1 MTRKLRSAP
10 YGRQGSKVR
19 IAPWIVW
26 IASFVMHKK
35 WGELFAGSC
44 AVTLNKPCV
53 KWEFLNDKDEWISN
67 FLSVLRD
74 RHQKAELLR
83 QLRYSA
89 WEKANYEQCTATIKG
104 RLPLPSDPV
113 ELARI
118 FLVNNCQSFDRSGR
132 TFSVSE
138 VKSGISKW
146 KRINEYIDFMAECIR
161 DCTIFNLDY
170 SEALKIRQIDDPK
183 TLIYVDGPYVGV
195 EKTFYA
201 ANKRDGFDHVALREA
216 LERSQASLLVSYE
229 DHPLIRDLYSESDGW
244 LIKQMDVTR
253 SLGNNGKRARE
264 LLIVRKSAWAQNQ
277 TGTMRSPSGL
287 RDLYGLDGEPLL

>member
-1 MTRKLRSAP
+1 MKTRSAP
-10 YGRQGSKVR
+10 YGRAGSKVR

-26 IASFVMHKK
+26 IASFVKHNK

-74 RHQKAELLR
+74 RRQKAELSR
-83 QLRYSA
+83 KLRYSA
-89 WEKANYEQCTATIKG
+89 WEKANYEQCTAIIKG
-104 RLPLPSDPV
+104 RLPRPSDPV

-118 FLVNNCQSFDRSGR
+118 FIVNNCQSFDRSGR

-138 VKSGISKW
+138 VKSGIGKW
-146 KRINEYIDFMAECIR
+146 KRINEYIDFMAERIR

-170 SEALKIRQIDDPK
+170 SEALKIRQIDDPM
-183 TLIYVDGPYVGV
+183 TLIYVDGPYVDV
-195 EKTFYA
+195 ERTFYA
-201 ANKRDGFDHVALREA
+201 VNKSDGFDHVALHNA
-216 LERSQASLLVSYE
+216 LETSLASLLVSYE
-229 DHPLIRDLYSESDGW
+229 DHPLIRDLYSEADGW
-244 LIKQMDVTR
+244 LIKHVDVTR

-264 LLIVRKSAWAQNQ
+264 LLIIRKSAWARQQ
-277 TGTMRSPSGL
+277 DGTMPSPSGL
-287 RDLYGLDGEPLL
+287 QQLYGLDGEPLT

>member
-1 MTRKLRSAP
+1 MKSRSAP
-10 YGRQGSKVR
+10 YGRPGGKVR

-26 IASFVMHKK
+26 LGSFVKHEK

-44 AVTLNKPCV
+44 AVTLNKPSV
-53 KWEFLNDKDEWISN
+53 NWEFLNDRDEWISN
-67 FLSVLRD
+67 FLSVLRN
-74 RHQKAELLR
+74 RGQKAELLR

-89 WEKANYEQCTATIKG
+89 WEKANYGLCAAIIQG

-113 ELARI
+113 ELARV

-132 TFSVSE
+132 TFSVSD

-146 KRINEYIDFMAECIR
+146 KRINEYIDFMAERIR

-183 TLIYVDGPYVGV
+183 TLIYVDAPYVDV

-201 ANKRDGFDHVALREA
+201 VNKRDGFDHVALHDA
-216 LERSQASLLVSYE
+216 VERTQASLLISYE
-229 DHPLIRDLYSESDGW
+229 EHPLIRGLYSEADGW
-244 LIKQMDVTR
+244 LIKHVDVTR
-253 SLGNNGKRARE
+253 SLGNKGKQARE
-264 LLIVRKSAWAQNQ
+264 LLIIRKSAWARQQ
-277 TGTMRSPSGL
+277 DGTMPSPSGL
-287 RDLYGLDGEPLL
+287 QQLYGLDGEPLT

>member
-1 MTRKLRSAP
+1 MTKKLKSAP
-10 YGRQGSKVR
+10 YGRAGSKVR
-19 IAPWIVW
+19 LAPWIVW
-26 IASFVMHKK
+26 LASFVIHKK

-53 KWEFLNDKDEWISN
+53 TWEFLNDRDEWISN
-67 FLSVLRD
+67 FLCVLRN
-74 RHQKAELLR
+74 RSQKAELLR
-83 QLRYSA
+83 QLRYTA

-104 RLPLPSDPV
+104 RLTLPNDPV

-138 VKSGISKW
+138 VKSGIGKW
-146 KRINEYIDFMAECIR
+146 KRINEYIDFMADRIR
-161 DCTIFNLDY
+161 DCTIFNVDY

-183 TLIYVDGPYVGV
+183 TLIYVDAPYVDA

-201 ANKRDGFDHVALREA
+201 VNKREGFDHVALRAA
-216 LERSQASLLVSYE
+216 LECSKASLLISYE
-229 DHPLIRDLYSESDGW
+229 EHPLIRDLYSEADGW
-244 LIKQMDVTR
+244 LIKQVDVTR

-264 LLIVRKSAWAQNQ
+264 LLLIRKSTWARQQ
-277 TGTMRSPSGL
+277 DGTMPSPSGL
-287 RDLYGLDGEPLL
+287 RQLYGLDGEPLT